1 MNYEDL
7 LNKFGRKAPRLRTH
21 PRDLEHQL
29 QAACVHWFRWRFP
42 QYERLLFAI
51 PNGGRRDV
59 ITGARL
65 KAEGVMAGV
74 ADLQLAVPA
83 QNYHGL
89 FIEMKTDTGR
99 QTVAQKNFAAAVL
112 EKGYLYTVCRSQE
125 EFETTIKNYLQCKAV
140 GLR

>member
-1 MNYEDL
+1 
-7 LNKFGRKAPRLRTH
+7 
-21 PRDLEHQL
+21 
-29 QAACVHWFRWRFP
+29 
-42 QYERLLFAI
+42 
-51 PNGGRRDV
+51 
-59 ITGARL
+59 
-65 KAEGVMAGV
+65 MAGV

-112 EKGYLYTVCRSQE
+112 EKGYLYTVCRSKE
-125 EFETTIKNYLQCKAV
+125 DFEKTIKNYLQCKAA